1 MLKNYR
7 ELNLIKNGRVLLIR
21 MIDRR
26 CEMNTMNTIVRE
38 LLGKNNFKFK
48 RHSWY
53 RLYSDITQIINFQRS
68 QWSDFYYCNVGID
81 MRHETDIFLP
91 EYKFPIRMRA
101 GQILGHAD
109 FNIYLDFE
117 KVIDYEVRIAKIQ
130 FYMEICIQFLDSIDS
145 LSKLKE
151 IYRKGLLGSANATSE
166 LYHFLNQQ

>member
-7 ELNLIKNGRVLLIR
+7 ELNLIKNGRVLLIH

-26 CEMNTMNTIVRE
+26 CEMNTMNAIVRE
-38 LLGKNNFKFK
+38 LLSKNNFKFK

-101 GQILGHAD
+101 GRRATPTTQTATVPPRPPPRSPSPTLTMPRTG
-109 FNIYLDFE
+109 
-117 KVIDYEVRIAKIQ
+117 
-130 FYMEICIQFLDSIDS
+130 
-145 LSKLKE
+145 SKRL
-151 IYRKGLLGSANATSE
+151 AAT
-166 LYHFLNQQ
+166 LVLV

>member
-1 MLKNYR
+1 
-7 ELNLIKNGRVLLIR
+7 

-26 CEMNTMNTIVRE
+26 CEMNTMNTIVQE

-68 QWSDFYYCNVGID
+68 QWSDLYYCNVGID
-81 MRHETDIFLP
+81 MRHEADIFLP

-101 GQILGHAD
+101 GKILGHTD
-109 FNIYLDFE
+109 FDIYLDFE
-117 KVIDYEVRIAKIQ
+117 KVIDCEVRIAKIQ